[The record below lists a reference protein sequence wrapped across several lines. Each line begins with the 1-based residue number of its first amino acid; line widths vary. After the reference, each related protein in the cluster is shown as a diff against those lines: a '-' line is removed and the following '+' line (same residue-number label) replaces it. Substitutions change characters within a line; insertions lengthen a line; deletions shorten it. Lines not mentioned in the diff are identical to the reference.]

1 MSTGKL
7 LIYLTFAVVLAGIYY
22 SLPFINTWL
31 LSAQP
36 PKPAEL
42 AQEPSALAKRYPSLP
57 REVLASVKCRAPSF
71 TVAPM
76 KKKQAIYKWV
86 DANGKTHFGDQQ
98 MHASAE
104 SIKLKQSASQRFALT
119 INDQQNAMP
128 LDFRDQLEVRIR
140 KNYTV
145 VNELLPPAM
154 LKDANVQ
161 LWVFKSLPLYEHFK
175 QKHAPGLVGASNGFH
190 SGNDNIAAVLYKKD
204 KQLMRTAIHEA
215 AHVINLAVL
224 GNTPRWLNEGLAE
237 YLERMKVYSQT
248 AEIEPNKGWL
258 KDLRKS
264 RMPLDTLLSSTQ
276 DDWNTEQR
284 SSLYA
289 HSWAF
294 VFYLLSQSE
303 TKTLFKDYLAEAAKQ
318 PCETLD
324 FIQFASTR
332 SKLNKLSAGF
342 ERWQPQLATAH
353 VY

>member
-1 MSTGKL
+1 M
-7 LIYLTFAVVLAGIYY
+7 YLAAASLLAGVYY
-22 SLPFINTWL
+22 SLPSIDAWL
-31 LSAQP
+31 LSNQQLTP
-36 PKPAEL
+36 SEL
-42 AQEPSALAKRYPSLP
+42 AHEAPALAKSYPSLP
-57 REVLASVKCRAPSF
+57 LEGLVSYKCQTPSF
-71 TVAPM
+71 TAAP
-76 KKKQAIYKWV
+76 KKKEQAIYKWV
-86 DANGKTHFGDQQ
+86 DASGKTHFGDQQ

-104 SIKLKQSASQRFALT
+104 TVKLQKGASQRFALT

-145 VNELLPPAM
+145 VNELLPPSM

-161 LWVFKSLPLYEHFK
+161 LWVFRSLPRYEQFK
-175 QKHAPGLVGASNGFH
+175 QKYAPGLAGASYGFH

-264 RMPLDTLLSSTQ
+264 RMPLATLLSSTQ

-284 SSLYA
+284 GSLYA

-294 VFYLLSQSE
+294 VFYLLSQTE
-303 TKTLFKDYLAEAAKQ
+303 TKTLFKDYLTETAKR
-318 PCETLD
+318 PCERLD
-324 FIQFASTR
+324 FMQFAR
-332 SKLNKLSAGF
+332 SRGKLKKLSAGF
-342 ERWQPQLATAH
+342 KGWKPQLATAH